1 MRVTFAATMRDVY
14 EGIQTTAD
22 RMLTFQRQVS
32 TGMRVTQPSDDP
44 IAMASAITEKGSM
57 ASYTQ
62 YTQAG
67 DSAESRL
74 TVADTILSDIIDKL
88 TSARATILSVQG
100 SNTTPA
106 QRQTGAQELGSL
118 RDAVLED
125 LNTKFNGTYMFGGAA
140 ATVRPYVKDGAGV
153 VQAYAGS
160 AREVSVDVDRGRSVT
175 IAFDGS
181 AVAQGA
187 DATDLFAAFSDA
199 MAAAV
204 AGDADALGL
213 ASEGLQRAFDRATQ
227 AQSSVGTDLRGILDH
242 QGQLANASRASKA
255 RVSSLEEANMAEAIT
270 GMQQA
275 EAAYQA
281 SLGAASRTS
290 RLSLFDYL
298 R

>member
-1 MRVTFAATMRDVY
+1 MRLTFAATMSDVY
-14 EGIQTTAD
+14 DGIQNAGA

-44 IAMASAITEKGSM
+44 SAMAAAITEKGSM

-88 TSARATILSVQG
+88 SAARTTILSVQG

-106 QRQTGAQELGSL
+106 QAQTGAQELGSL

-140 ATVRPYVKDGAGV
+140 GTVRPYVKNVAGA
-153 VQAYAGS
+153 VQPYAGS
-160 AREVSVDVDRGRSVT
+160 TRQVSVEVDRGRSVT

-181 AVAQGA
+181 ALAQGGDPA
-187 DATDLFAAFSDA
+187 DLFAAFQDA
-199 MAAAV
+199 IDAALT
-204 AGDADALGL
+204 GDADRLGV
-213 ASEGLQRAFDRATQ
+213 ASGDLQRAFDRATQ
-227 AQSSVGTDLRGILDH
+227 AQSSVGTDLRAITDH

-270 GMQQA
+270 GLQQA
-275 EAAYQA
+275 ETAYQA
-281 SLGAASRTS
+281 SLGAAARTA